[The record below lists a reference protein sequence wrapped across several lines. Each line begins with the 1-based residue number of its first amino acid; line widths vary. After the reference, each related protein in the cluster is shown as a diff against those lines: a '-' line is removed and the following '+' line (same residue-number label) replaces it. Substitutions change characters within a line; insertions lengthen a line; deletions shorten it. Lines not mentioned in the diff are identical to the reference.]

1 MLGAAY
7 NEAKSHGTA
16 EKGQVF
22 GCFLVWRVQES
33 ETSGT
38 STHTDMQYNPNAT
51 KLFPSYLHSSPHA
64 MEPNGLQIFFNP
76 RINQSVLGMTQVPC
90 PKHHPPVLSK
100 NQCYHLNILLS
111 KYLEKLSKMIERGF
125 FLMQGDH
132 RSGPHPGHQPHCPG
146 HPSARL
152 STGWGQQN
160 TARSTVSSPEIMEN
174 SKVLWRNL
182 IPLRNTTQAFPTE
195 LNGVSL
201 QVCV

>member
-1 MLGAAY
+1 MSKSFFNKSVELLFGDQSLLKKYLLPRKCLLSWQEASAKGTMLGAAY

-51 KLFPSYLHSSPHA
+51 KLFPSYLHPSPHA

-125 FLMQGDH
+125 F
-132 RSGPHPGHQPHCPG
+132 
-146 HPSARL
+146 
-152 STGWGQQN
+152 
-160 TARSTVSSPEIMEN
+160 
-174 SKVLWRNL
+174 
-182 IPLRNTTQAFPTE
+182 
-195 LNGVSL
+195 
-201 QVCV
+201 